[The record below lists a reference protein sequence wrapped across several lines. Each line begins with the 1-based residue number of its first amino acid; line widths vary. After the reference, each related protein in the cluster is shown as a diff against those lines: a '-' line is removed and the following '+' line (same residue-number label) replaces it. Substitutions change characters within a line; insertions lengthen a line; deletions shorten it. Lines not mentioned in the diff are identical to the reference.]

1 MKVVVIVKNGV
12 VTQVLTDSTD
22 VRVIVLDSDTE
33 HCDDDTRMDV
43 VGEDVALD
51 AMLQGVAKHE
61 PAEVADIFADVLAE
75 LQQRDNN
82 ETTAELVTAL
92 FTH

>member
-22 VRVIVLDSDTE
+22 VRVLLLDEDTDN
-33 HCDDDTRMDV
+33 CDEDSRMDV
-43 VGEDVALD
+43 VGKDVALD
-51 AMLQGVAKHE
+51 AMLQGVAKHA

-75 LQQRDNN
+75 LQERTGN
-82 ETTAELVTAL
+82 ETAAELVTAL